1 MFDNP
6 FDSFHKTVGKAK
18 KEREQLDRLLTIST
32 PGEIAL
38 VAATA
43 GVLLLFVAWLLFGSV
58 ARSVTAEGVLAAH
71 GGQSAGDSVQLQAVL
86 WLEKD
91 IARQIEPGMPAMLAI
106 GTVGGGT
113 HSLAGEIEAVDSV
126 PLADAVA
133 SLEPAAPVTM
143 RRVHV
148 ALDESADLAS
158 LDGAECRIV
167 IELGSLSPL
176 AFFAGRQF

>member
-38 VAATA
+38 VAVTA

-58 ARSVTAEGVLAAH
+58 ARSVAVDGVVVAPGEQFFDDRPA
-71 GGQSAGDSVQLQAVL
+71 LQAVV

-91 IARQIEPGMPAMLAI
+91 VVRQISAGMPAL
-106 GTVGGGT
+106 
-113 HSLAGEIEAVDSV
+113 IEVATTDGKAQDLHGKVRSTARVDPASFESPAPLSMRSV
-126 PLADAVA
+126 HIA
-133 SLEPAAPVTM
+133 LEEGF
-143 RRVHV
+143 
-148 ALDESADLAS
+148 ESAS
-158 LDGAECRIV
+158 LDGMECRIV
-167 IELGSLSPL
+167 IELGNQSPL
-176 AFFAGRQF
+176 AFFLRRQT

>member
-58 ARSVTAEGVLAAH
+58 ARSVTADGALAAP
-71 GGQSAGDSVQLQAVL
+71 GGQSAGDSAQLQAVI

-91 IARQIEPGMPAMLAI
+91 IARQIEPGMPALLAI
-106 GTVGGGT
+106 QMTNGGT
-113 HSLAGEIEAVDSV
+113 HSLEGEIKTVDSV

-133 SLEPAAPVTM
+133 SLEWAAPVTM
-143 RRVHV
+143 RRVHI
-148 ALDESADLAS
+148 ALDKSADLAS

>member
-43 GVLLLFVAWLLFGSV
+43 GVLLLFVSWLLFGSV
-58 ARSVTAEGVLAAH
+58 ARSVTAEGVLAAP
-71 GGQSAGDSVQLQAVL
+71 GEPSPADSAQLQAVV

-91 IARQIEPGMPAMLAI
+91 LARQIEAGMPALLAI
-106 GTVGGGT
+106 KMPGGET
-113 HSLAGEIEAVDSV
+113 RSLEGEIATLDSV
-126 PLADAVA
+126 PLVDAVA
-133 SLEPAAPVTM
+133 SLEPAPPVTLH
-143 RRVHV
+143 RVHI
-148 ALDESADLAS
+148 ALDESADPAS
-158 LDGAECRIV
+158 LGGAECRIV

-176 AFFAGRQF
+176 AFFARRQF